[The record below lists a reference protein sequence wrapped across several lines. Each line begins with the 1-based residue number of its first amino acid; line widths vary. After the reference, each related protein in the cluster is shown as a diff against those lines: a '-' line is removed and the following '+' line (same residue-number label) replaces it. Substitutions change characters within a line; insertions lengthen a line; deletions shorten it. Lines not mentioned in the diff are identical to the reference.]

1 MSMLKAMLMKKKGG
15 GVKTLQLESVGGATY
30 DDDFIFTNNQGGS
43 WTNPPKYFKTK
54 ELIDIRNQEKNSEF
68 KIKFKATSSQSGIF
82 CADDT
87 QTNWHYFASGYV
99 SSSNQLWISL
109 NANYQNAPTLQLN
122 TWYWIKI
129 THIKNSNNWVIEYST
144 DGINYNT
151 IYTFSYSL
159 SLPSMY
165 MWLGAGASTGS
176 KYTFSG
182 SIDLKE
188 TDIIIDGK
196 SVLWK

>member
-1 MSMLKAMLMKKKGG
+1 MGKKGG
-15 GVKTLQLESVGGATY
+15 TLQLESVGGATY

-43 WTNPPKYFKTK
+43 WNISPKYFKTK
-54 ELIDIRNQEKNSEF
+54 ELIDMRNKEKNSEF

-87 QTNWHYFASGYV
+87 QDYWISFASGYV
-99 SSSNQLWISL
+99 SSGSQLWIIL
-109 NANYQNAPTLQLN
+109 NGFYENAPTLQLN

-129 THIKNSNNWVIEYST
+129 THIKNSDYWVIEYST

-151 IYTFSYSL
+151 IYTKSYST
-159 SLPSMY
+159 SQPSMY
-165 MWLGAGASTGS
+165 MWLGAGTSTGG

-182 SIDLKE
+182 SVDFKE
-188 TDIIIDGK
+188 TDIVIDGK